1 MLKSLRIHRADV
13 TALDQMVNGGLRKG
27 QCLEIAG
34 PPGSGK
40 GSIALEFIRCAV
52 KHGSEVLVVGQLNHH
67 DDRFCH

>member
-13 TALDQMVNGGLRKG
+13 TVLDQMVNGGLRKG

-40 GSIALEFIRCAV
+40 GSIALEFIRYAV
-52 KHGSEVLVVGQLNHH
+52 KQGSEVLIVGQ
-67 DDRFCH
+67 